1 MLDQPRGEDIL
12 DAVARLLR
20 DTLMP
25 RLPPELVFQARVAA
39 NAVDLVA
46 REMRLGAGAAA
57 EARTR
62 LVGLLGHDGALP
74 DLEAE
79 LSARIRSGVLD
90 LDAPGLADHL
100 WATTLAKMAIDQPTY
115 ASYRRELESRA
126 ADAPATGPHAGHP
139 SQQE

>member
-46 REMRLGAGAAA
+46 REMRLGPGAAA
-57 EARTR
+57 EARNR
-62 LVGLLGHDGALP
+62 LVALLGHDGALP

-79 LSARIRSGVLD
+79 LSERIRAGGIGLD
-90 LDAPGLADHL
+90 TPGLADHL

-115 ASYRRELESRA
+115 ASYRRELESRVA
-126 ADAPATGPHAGHP
+126 ESQARPR